1 MGVLLGRKMANELGE
16 NGKMNGKYGKM
27 GMDGGFEVF
36 FEMADGHGGTM
47 MRKRR

>member
-36 FEMADGHGGTM
+36 FLKWLMVMLGQ
-47 MRKRR
+47 